1 MAIDGGHVRKDGFA
15 GLPSRRR
22 IASCLSILAFVLTG
36 GILLAGG
43 LAVADS
49 GRSFLFHRFGPA
61 VSDCP
66 PFAVHFAFERGAL
79 ALEVPPKGPDG
90 APVLT
95 RTESD
100 SRGGPFVVSIGR
112 PDCVIVFRIERG

>member
-1 MAIDGGHVRKDGFA
+1 MAIDGGHVSKNA
-15 GLPSRRR
+15 LVSLPSRHRV
-22 IASCLSILAFVLTG
+22 ASYLSILAFVLTG

-43 LAVADS
+43 LAAADS

-61 VSDCP
+61 VSDCQ
-66 PFAVHFAFERGAL
+66 PFAVHFAYERGIL
-79 ALEVPPKGPDG
+79 AFEVPPKGPDG
-90 APVLT
+90 ASVFA

-100 SRGGPFVVSIGR
+100 GRGGPFVVSVGR